1 MNAVKIA
8 DLKAHLSEHLRTVR
22 AGQVM
27 TIYDRNVPVAQLVPF
42 RGAGVTLEHTPPER
56 PLSGFVNPEPVA
68 PGLDIL
74 AELAVERER
83 DRRR

>member
-1 MNAVKIA
+1 MNAVEIA

-27 TIYDRNVPVAQLVPF
+27 TIDDRNV
-42 RGAGVTLEHTPPER
+42 
-56 PLSGFVNPEPVA
+56 PVA

-74 AELAVERER
+74 AELAVERDR